1 MLSVYLST
9 FHKGPIM
16 YKVINISSGIIA
28 ASFNDRQYALDWIA
42 DNNSLL
48 GEPAS
53 LYRLIIV
60 KENNK

>member
-1 MLSVYLST
+1 
-9 FHKGPIM
+9 M

-28 ASFNDRQYALDWIA
+28 ASINDRQYALDWIA